1 MLMDLFYETC
11 TLPDANNATQQQ
23 EEEEEEEEATT
34 TTTANEAAEEN
45 VRGNLP
51 LKRRVHFHQFMLE
64 VHSRIH
70 ALKQQHLKQFG
81 RHPTG
86 RLVSKGDE
94 LGACG

>member
-11 TLPDANNATQQQ
+11 TLPDTKNAMQQQ
-23 EEEEEEEEATT
+23 EEATT
-34 TTTANEAAEEN
+34 TSTTNEAAGEI
-45 VRGNLP
+45 VRGLP

-70 ALKQQHLKQFG
+70 ALKQEHLKQFG

-86 RLVSKGDE
+86 RLVSKGEE